1 MNGHVSMILH
11 SPRKGTISSLSS
23 ESRIFTASEGASRCS
38 WSLHRFRVPGVMF
51 ISLQMSEAGRP
62 PSCYW
67 TARIR
72 ASLGWCLCAILGVFL
87 VILVLL

>member
-1 MNGHVSMILH
+1 MMRIRTAWSATIRAMCSIIL
-11 SPRKGTISSLSS
+11 SC
-23 ESRIFTASEGASRCS
+23 SRIFTASEGASRCS

-51 ISLQMSEAGRP
+51 MSLQMSEAGRP
-62 PSCYW
+62 PSCCW

-72 ASLGWCLCAILGVFL
+72 ASLGWCLCAMLGVFL

>member
-1 MNGHVSMILH
+1 MMRIRTAWSA
-11 SPRKGTISSLSS
+11 TIRAMCSISFSC
-23 ESRIFTASEGASRCS
+23 SRIFTASEGASRCS

-51 ISLQMSEAGRP
+51 MSLQISEAGRP
-62 PSCYW
+62 PSCCW

-72 ASLGWCLCAILGVFL
+72 ASLGWCLCAMLGVFL

>member
-1 MNGHVSMILH
+1 MMRIRTAWSA
-11 SPRKGTISSLSS
+11 TIRAMCSISFSC
-23 ESRIFTASEGASRCS
+23 SRIFTASEGASRCS

-62 PSCYW
+62 PSCCW

-72 ASLGWCLCAILGVFL
+72 ASLGWCLCAMLGVFL